1 MGIFSAGMKRQ
12 PMFGGQ
18 DMPQGYMGGSGIGD
32 GMIERQQMEMP
43 QMGGYNQGAAMMG
56 QPGFEGQAMPQKPK
70 FFGDGGVGRAI
81 AGNIG
86 DFLLQN
92 AGMNPM
98 YNPEMQHE
106 RAMQQRTQQAEQERE
121 AGWQDFVRRKTYE
134 RENDTQAPTAME
146 RNLDVYSKWTPE
158 QRSLYGEMNPIV
170 QTLGDGSARAVNR
183 YNPQAAPTNLG
194 DNAPTIEGGYKY
206 TPGAGGRGNSANWQ
220 PTGGSVGNG
229 TANFR

>member
-1 MGIFSAGMKRQ
+1 MGIFGGIKKPS
-12 PMFGGQ
+12 MFGQ
-18 DMPQGYMGGSGIGD
+18 VPMPPGYMGGSGIGD
-32 GMIERQQMEMP
+32 GMIERQQMEMQPGMGMP
-43 QMGGYNQGAAMMG
+43 QME
-56 QPGFEGQAMPQKPK
+56 PEKPK
-70 FFGDGGVGRAI
+70 FFGEGGVGRAI

-98 YNPEMQHE
+98 YNPEMQHQ